1 VKRRQQITFPACA
14 RLVNERRHKIGN
26 DLWSHVDLA
35 LAKTDFS
42 EVLAVAIDETCRA
55 KVHIYVALVADAEQ

>member
-1 VKRRQQITFPACA
+1 MVACRFW
-14 RLVNERRHKIGN
+14 RL
-26 DLWSHVDLA
+26 L
-35 LAKTDFS
+35 KTDFS